1 MRKNLH
7 PRLIG
12 LFVVVGLTL
21 TLLFIMFT
29 ATGSQFFSR
38 KHYFVLYFKDAMN
51 GLAIGA
57 PVKFRGVVIGTVSDV
72 LVEVKTER
80 TDTSITVPVIIE
92 LTASKL
98 KLIGR
103 HDRSEEAF
111 VDFLVKNGLRASLN
125 TQSLISGALFIDLSF
140 HPETPVHLVKSS
152 MNYYQIPTLPSTGG
166 RLSKTLQSGQAV
178 FDSLLKLLN
187 SGKID
192 QSLDVFIRALTN
204 GETVMTNIGSQ
215 VIPATRSAKEAFD
228 HFNQL
233 FQRDQVDQ
241 ALGHF
246 NDAMLNSNAFFKNFN
261 QQLAPA
267 TDKFD
272 TAMTNFSDAMYSF
285 NALTNYLSR
294 HPEAVIQ
301 GKAPMRGNK
310 S

>member
-12 LFVVVGLTL
+12 LFVVIGLIIAF
-21 TLLFIMFT
+21 LLVIFT
-29 ATGSQFFSR
+29 SSGAQFFSR
-38 KHYFVLYFKDAMN
+38 KHYFVLYFNDTMN

-57 PVKFRGVVIGTVSDV
+57 PVKFRGVTIGSVSDV

-80 TDTSITVPVIIE
+80 VDTSITVPVIIE

-98 KLIGR
+98 KLIGGQE
-103 HDRSEEAF
+103 RSEEAF
-111 VDFLVKNGLRASLN
+111 VDFLVKKGLRARLN
-125 TQSLISGALFIDLSF
+125 TQSLISGALYIDLSF
-140 HPETPVHLVKSS
+140 HPKTPIRLVKGS
-152 MNYYQIPTLPSTGG
+152 MNYYQIPTLPSSSG
-166 RLSKTLQSGQAV
+166 RLSRTLQSGQAV
-178 FDSLLKLLN
+178 FESLQKLLA
-187 SGKID
+187 SGKIE
-192 QSLDVFIRALTN
+192 QALDVFVRALTN
-204 GETVMTNIGSQ
+204 GETVMTNIGGQ

-233 FQRDQVDQ
+233 FQRDQVEQ

-246 NDAMLNSNAFFKNFN
+246 NDAMLNSKAFFKNFN
-261 QQLAPA
+261 QQLTPA

-272 TAMTNFSDAMYSF
+272 TAMTSFSDAMYSF